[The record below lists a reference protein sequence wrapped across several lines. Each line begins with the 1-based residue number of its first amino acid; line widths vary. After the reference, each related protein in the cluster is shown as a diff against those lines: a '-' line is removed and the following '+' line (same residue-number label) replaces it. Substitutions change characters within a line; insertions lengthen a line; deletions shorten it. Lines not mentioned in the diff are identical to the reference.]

1 MSFPKRPEKNSGMRN
16 TEHGE
21 TERRKRGAGAK
32 NRHIGGGDRDLLQLS
47 PGDPRSNHPRYP
59 CAERASASICFK
71 SFQIVL
77 SEMLML

>member
-1 MSFPKRPEKNSGMRN
+1 MGRQKEGREAPA
-16 TEHGE
+16 
-21 TERRKRGAGAK
+21 RRIVTSA
-32 NRHIGGGDRDLLQLS
+32 GGDRDLLQRL

-59 CAERASASICFK
+59 CAERASASICFN